1 MSHVLHTCAL
11 SVTHHEIL
19 SRDLQRLSCILTPI
33 IFTLF
38 MLKYSRIEWSGCHG
52 DHRASWDPAC
62 HLASGPLHSRDLS
75 VKEENLPLKICRL
88 SGASLYP
95 QTQAPTT
102 YTQPFRSSTP
112 PFSLSFHVLSVLS
125 FCFLFPPAICLFKSS
140 VHCPQKLFPY
150 PLLISASSYAS
161 RNLNLEKGEPQ
172 KELSFT
178 FANQIRFKM
187 VRRHESHS

>member
-1 MSHVLHTCAL
+1 MKWVEWGGVGAMETTGHPGIQHAIWHQVL
-11 SVTHHEIL
+11 
-19 SRDLQRLSCILTPI
+19 
-33 IFTLF
+33 FTL
-38 MLKYSRIEWSGCHG
+38 G
-52 DHRASWDPAC
+52 AC
-62 HLASGPLHSRDLS
+62 QSKKRTCLWRSAGS
-75 VKEENLPLKICRL
+75 

-95 QTQAPTT
+95 RTEAPTT
-102 YTQPFRSSTP
+102 YAQPFRSSTP
-112 PFSLSFHVLSVLS
+112 PFPLSFHVLSVLS
-125 FCFLFPPAICLFKSS
+125 FCSPFPPATCLFKSS

-161 RNLNLEKGEPQ
+161 QNLNLEKGEPQ